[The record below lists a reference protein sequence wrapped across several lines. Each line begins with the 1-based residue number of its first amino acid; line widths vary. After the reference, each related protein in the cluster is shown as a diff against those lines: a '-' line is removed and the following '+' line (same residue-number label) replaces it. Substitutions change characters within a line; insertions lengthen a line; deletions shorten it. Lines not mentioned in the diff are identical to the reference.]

1 MSDASAPVLEPAT
14 ADSSP
19 GPPPPLFS
27 HEQLESHAVALASA
41 HAISADPRRAV
52 PLLPRLEEGAERLE
66 AAYQFLSGIA
76 RTDPQPVASEDW
88 LRDNYHLVQDQ
99 VREVRQDLPRKFYLE
114 LPKLADGPYRGY
126 PRVYLIARELI
137 AHTAGRFDVD
147 TLVDFTAA
155 YQRVAALSIGET
167 WAIPIMLRLGLV
179 EELQRLV
186 DGVVAARHSREQAKK
201 WEATPAARGDSRDDD
216 LERLLRAEV
225 EANGR
230 LSAAFVVELLQWLRD
245 QPSSA
250 APAWHALQ
258 RVLEAQ
264 GDSPEELL
272 RLEHQRE
279 ATDQLAI
286 GNVITSMRLMSS
298 IDWPLFFDRVSV
310 VEQILKQDPAG
321 AYAEMD
327 FATRDRY
334 RHSIEQLSRGS
345 PDIGADRRASARSR
359 SPATHR
365 STIR

>member
-1 MSDASAPVLEPAT
+1 MAWSRSCSGSSTASWPRAT
-14 ADSSP
+14 A
-19 GPPPPLFS
+19 
-27 HEQLESHAVALASA
+27 AS
-41 HAISADPRRAV
+41 RRGNGK
-52 PLLPRLEEGAERLE
+52 P
-66 AAYQFLSGIA
+66 
-76 RTDPQPVASEDW
+76 
-88 LRDNYHLVQDQ
+88 
-99 VREVRQDLPRKFYLE
+99 
-114 LPKLADGPYRGY
+114 
-126 PRVYLIARELI
+126 
-137 AHTAGRFDVD
+137 
-147 TLVDFTAA
+147 
-155 YQRVAALSIGET
+155 
-167 WAIPIMLRLGLV
+167 
-179 EELQRLV
+179 
-186 DGVVAARHSREQAKK
+186 
-201 WEATPAARGDSRDDD
+201 TPAARGDSRDDD
-216 LERLLRAEV
+216 LDRLLRAEV

-258 RVLEAQ
+258 RALEAQ

-286 GNVITSMRLMSS
+286 GNVITSMRLLSS

-345 PDIGADRRASARSR
+345 KTPELIVAERAVALARDAQEHDPLNDRRHHVGYYLISRGRFRLEEDLQLPAPAARAAGALRLRAPGARVSR
-359 SPATHR
+359 HDSR
-365 STIR
+365 